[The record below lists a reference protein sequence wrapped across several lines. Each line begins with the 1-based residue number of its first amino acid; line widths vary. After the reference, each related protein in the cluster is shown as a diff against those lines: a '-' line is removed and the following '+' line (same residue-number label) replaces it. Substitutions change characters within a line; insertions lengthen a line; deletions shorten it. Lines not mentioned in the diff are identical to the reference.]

1 MSRQRLSQ
9 AGNQPDRF
17 EREQADFFVR
27 VRRVYLKRAAEFPR
41 RIKIIDGSE
50 PIAIIKKTLEEI
62 VTENCF
68 R

>member
-1 MSRQRLSQ
+1 MKE
-9 AGNQPDRF
+9 D
-17 EREQADFFVR
+17 DFFAR

-50 PIAIIKKTLEEI
+50 PIAIVQKALEEI
-62 VTENCF
+62 VIENCF